1 MAAAE
6 STTADINATPD
17 APPAMTQTGETKLEL
32 VANSID
38 EEGSN
43 GVEVLVNVRPPKGAR
58 TPVHICCVVDIS
70 GSMSS
75 SADVKGGKSENTGL
89 SLLDIT
95 KHAVKTIIHLLGP
108 NDLCSLVAYTDD
120 ARTIFEG
127 QPVTEKN
134 RPELIKKLESLHPEN
149 QTNIWAGVLS
159 GMECIRKS
167 QEKDKTRMSS
177 VILLTD
183 GQPNKRP
190 PRGEVAMMKKHMD
203 KYPGLHFSMNTI
215 GFGYNLD
222 SPLLIDLAKAGHGTY
237 AFIPDSGLVGT
248 VFVNLTSNLL
258 TTMSSNVTISL
269 EPENDAKIVKVEGAY
284 SSSMEDWGCQVNLG
298 ALTYEQPRGL
308 VVHMECPNGTDD
320 VYLNATVEY
329 QIRGESSNSC
339 RLEGS
344 LSGLA
349 ETPSE
354 EVVIERLRLKTA
366 KMVLDAMANI
376 STQSGNLDMDNLP
389 KAQEMTASLCEE
401 IMASGV
407 IASARVADLM
417 KDVEGQIQEAFSK
430 PEWYKRWG
438 RHYLPSLARAHLFQQ
453 CNNFKDPGVQHYG
466 GSTFEQVRDV
476 ADELFTE
483 LPAPKPSRKPAVYGR
498 SGGSAQ
504 KKSAAI
510 NMSSY
515 YSRSNPCF
523 DGGNRVE
530 MADGTY
536 KLVRECKQGDEV
548 RTCKGSSRIRCV
560 VKTNV
565 APETELCE
573 LSSGLLLT
581 PWHPVRVNG
590 EWTFPNSLAAVST
603 RTCDAIYSFI
613 LDCHHSMFIES
624 VEAVTLGHNFKD
636 NEVIRHPYFGSQAVI
651 RDLQTFDGWENGLI
665 VFENECLQRNE
676 ETGLLFKFKP
686 EKALLAC

>member
-6 STTADINATPD
+6 NTTPD
-17 APPAMTQTGETKLEL
+17 APITQTGDATEETKLE
-32 VANSID
+32 VIAHTID

-43 GVEVLVNVRPPKGAR
+43 GVEVLVNLRPPKGAR
-58 TPVHICCVVDIS
+58 TPVHICCVVDVS

-75 SADVKGGKSENTGL
+75 SADVKGGKAENTGL

-120 ARTIFEG
+120 ATTIFEG
-127 QPVTEKN
+127 EPVTKEN
-134 RPELIKKLESLHPEN
+134 RKELIKKLESLHPQN

-167 QEKDKTRMSS
+167 QEKDQTRMAS

-190 PRGEVAMMKKHMD
+190 PRGEVVMMQKHMD

-258 TTMSSNVTISL
+258 TTMSPNVTISL
-269 EPENDAKIVKVEGAY
+269 EPDNDAKIVKVEGAY
-284 SSSMEDWGCQVNLG
+284 SSSMEDWGCQVSLG
-298 ALTYEQPRGL
+298 ALTYEQSRGV
-308 VVHMECPNGTDD
+308 VVHMECPKGTDD
-320 VYLNATVEY
+320 IYLNVTVEY
-329 QIRGESSNSC
+329 QIRGGSSNTK
-339 RLEGS
+339 RLEAT
-344 LSGLA
+344 LSGSQ
-349 ETPSE
+349 ETQQE
-354 EVVIERLRLKTA
+354 EIVTERFRLKTA
-366 KMVLDAMANI
+366 AMVLESVASI

-389 KAQEMTASLCEE
+389 QAQEMTASLLEE
-401 IMASGV
+401 MTASGV
-407 IASARVADLM
+407 GSARVADLI
-417 KDVEGQIQEAFSK
+417 KDVSGQIQEAFSK
-430 PEWYKRWG
+430 PEWYKKWG

-466 GSTFEQVRDV
+466 GSVFEEVRDN
-476 ADELFTE
+476 ADKLFME
-483 LPAPKPSRKPAVYGR
+483 LPAPKPSRAPVRSYG
-498 SGGSAQ
+498 SSS
-504 KKSAAI
+504 KKSSKSRSI

-536 KLVRECKQGDEV
+536 KLVRDCKQGDEV
-548 RTCKGSSRIRCV
+548 RTSEGSSRIRCV
-560 VKTNV
+560 IKTKV

-581 PWHPVRVNG
+581 PWHPVRING
-590 EWTFPNSLAAVST
+590 EWTFPSSLAAVTT
-603 RTCDAIYSFI
+603 RQCDAIYSFI
-613 LDCHHSMFIES
+613 LDSHHSMFIES

-651 RDLQTFDGWENGLI
+651 RDLQTYDGWESGLI

-676 ETGLLFKFKP
+676 ETGLLFKFNP